1 MEDVKA
7 QRIKLVIAHLKT
19 KGIIKKQE
27 DLCSILGISD
37 KTRLSQL
44 VNYRVENNKFINELT
59 ELDPTI
65 NIKWLLT
72 GEGEMLFRD
81 TDNLLLTPTQNT
93 NLLPTSTDVEVVD
106 AEVIEVPYVSQSI
119 AQDPHLDIKE
129 LIENQEIETRN
140 LLTLLGNFDGVQ
152 SVFRNAMEPMY
163 HRGDLL
169 LFRYVSITGRLQQGT
184 YIVDIDDMGAM
195 LGMLIDNGQTIEL
208 SFLNPN
214 FKPFSIARNKLRSAA
229 TIVRHI
235 RDERSLSIMPKKPY
249 DMENINKML
258 AQHDAFLH
266 QQKALIAQHDAFLH
280 QQDKL
285 IDYLTK
291 K

>member
-1 MEDVKA
+1 MENAKT
-7 QRIKLVIAHLKT
+7 QRIKLIIAHLKNS
-19 KGIIKKQE
+19 GIIKKQE
-27 DLCSILGISD
+27 NLCELLGISD

-44 VNYRVENNKFINELT
+44 VNGHVENGNFINMLIG
-59 ELDPTI
+59 LIPNI
-65 NIKWLLT
+65 NTHWLET
-72 GEGEMLFRD
+72 GEGEMFK
-81 TDNLLLTPTQNT
+81 NGVSPS
-93 NLLPTSTDVEVVD
+93 LLPAVSAEDAEILD
-106 AEVIEVPYVSQSI
+106 AEVVEVPYVSQRV

-129 LIENQEIETRN
+129 LIEKQEIETRN

-169 LFRYVSITGRLQQGT
+169 LFRYVSTTGRLQQGT

-195 LGMLIDNGQTIEL
+195 LGMLIDNGQTIEV

-214 FKPFSIARNKLRSAA
+214 FKSLTIQRSKLRSAA

-235 RDERSLSIMPKKPY
+235 RDERSLSIMPKKPH

-258 AQHDAFLH
+258 AQHDAFLQ
-266 QQKALIAQHDAFLH
+266 QQKTLIAQHDVFLQQQNAFIV

-285 IDYLTK
+285 IDYIIK

>member
-1 MEDVKA
+1 M
-7 QRIKLVIAHLKT
+7 
-19 KGIIKKQE
+19 
-27 DLCSILGISD
+27 D
-37 KTRLSQL
+37 K
-44 VNYRVENNKFINELT
+44 EFIINELKRYKRFNKDK
-59 ELDPTI
+59 ELAEFLGVKPQTLSTWKARNMFDKELMKLKFAEI
-65 NIKWLLT
+65 NTHWLET
-72 GEGEMLFRD
+72 GEGDMFK
-81 TDNLLLTPTQNT
+81 NGVSPS
-93 NLLPTSTDVEVVD
+93 LLPAISAEDAEILD
-106 AEVIEVPYVSQSI
+106 AEVVEVPYVSQRV

-129 LIENQEIETRN
+129 MIEKQEIETRN
-140 LLTLLGNFDGVQ
+140 LLSLLGNFDGVQ

-169 LFRYVSITGRLQQGT
+169 LFRYVSTTGRLQQGT

-195 LGMLIDNGQTIEL
+195 LCMLIDNGQTIEL

-214 FKPFSIARNKLRSAA
+214 FKSLTIQRNKLRSAA

-235 RDERSLSIMPKKPY
+235 RDERSLSIMPKKPH

-258 AQHDAFLH
+258 AQHDAFLQ
-266 QQKALIAQHDAFLH
+266 QQKTLIAQHDVFLQQQNAFIV

-285 IDYLTK
+285 IDFIIK

>member
-1 MEDVKA
+1 MMTDFKRFRE
-7 QRIKLVIAHLKT
+7 QNNL
-19 KGIIKKQE
+19 KQE
-27 DLCSILGISD
+27 DISSYLGIGVSFISAIENGRSELPQKHLVKLQNNNMGWD
-37 KTRLSQL
+37 TSMLSKQ
-44 VNYRVENNKFINELT
+44 ETMAIT
-59 ELDPTI
+59 TH
-65 NIKWLLT
+65 
-72 GEGEMLFRD
+72 
-81 TDNLLLTPTQNT
+81 NT
-93 NLLPTSTDVEVVD
+93 SLLPASTEVEVVD

-214 FKPFSIARNKLRSAA
+214 FKPITIARNKLRSAA

-258 AQHDAFLH
+258 AQHDAFLQ